1 MLHIREVVVVE
12 GKHDAVKLAA
22 VTDATIFQTNGFRI
36 FKDADRLAELRALAK
51 VKGCVLLTDSDSA
64 GFVIRNYLLG
74 ALPGI
79 AVKHAF
85 VPEIPGKEKRKSAPG
100 KEGLLGVE
108 GMDEDTLKKALLTA
122 GATVDESP
130 QTAAPFMTKARLFQ
144 DGLSGR
150 PESAQR
156 RKAFLGRFGLP
167 QQLSVSRMMEF
178 INTALSEEE
187 YEAALEEI
195 Q

>member
-1 MLHIREVVVVE
+1 MLHVSEVLVVE

-64 GFVIRNYLLG
+64 GFVIRNYLIG
-74 ALPGI
+74 ALPGV

-85 VPEIPGKEKRKSAPG
+85 IPEIPGKEKRKSAPG

-108 GMDEDTLKKALLTA
+108 GMDENTLKRVLLTA
-122 GATVDESP
+122 GVTVNDTP
-130 QTAAPFMTKARLFQ
+130 QKNGFMTKARLFQ
-144 DGLSGR
+144 DGLTGKSD
-150 PESAQR
+150 SAAR
-156 RKAFLGRFGLP
+156 RSAFLKRFDLP
-167 QQLSVSRMMEF
+167 QKLSVSRMMEF
-178 INTALSEEE
+178 INVALSEEE

>member
-1 MLHIREVVVVE
+1 MIHLREVLVVE

-22 VTDATIFQTNGFRI
+22 VTDAVVFTTNGFRI
-36 FKDADRLAELRALAK
+36 FKDAERLAELRALAK
-51 VKGCVLLTDSDSA
+51 KRGCVLLTDSDGA
-64 GFVIRNYLLG
+64 GFVIRNYLTG

-85 VPEIPGKEKRKSAPG
+85 IPEIPGKEKRKATPG

-108 GMDEDTLKKALLTA
+108 GMDEATLENALLAA
-122 GATVDESP
+122 GATVEDAPRET
-130 QTAAPFMTKARLFQ
+130 TAFVTKARLFA

-150 PESAQR
+150 PDSAAR
-156 RKAFLGRFGLP
+156 RAAFFKHFGLP
-167 QQLSVSRMMEF
+167 QKMSVTRLVEF

-187 YEAALEEI
+187 YEAVLEELV
-195 Q
+195 